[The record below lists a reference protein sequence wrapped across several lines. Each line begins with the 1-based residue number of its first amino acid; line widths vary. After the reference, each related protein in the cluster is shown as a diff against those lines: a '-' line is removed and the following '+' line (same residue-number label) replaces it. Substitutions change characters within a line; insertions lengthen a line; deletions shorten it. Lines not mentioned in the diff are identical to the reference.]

1 MTERNKWLGGAL
13 LSLIVA
19 QLVVGIILTERA
31 AVRPSEFSSSFPS
44 ARRLRAT
51 PSATASRDRPGLVQ
65 TLHFRFL
72 ETWGYHFR

>member
-19 QLVVGIILTERA
+19 QLAVGIALTVRT
-31 AVRPSEFSSSFPS
+31 AVRPSEFFSSFPS

-51 PSATASRDRPGLVQ
+51 PSATAARHRLGLVQ
-65 TLHFRFL
+65 TLHYRSV
-72 ETWGYHFR
+72 ETRVYPFP